1 MKTELIDVSPTR
13 KEIKIEIE
21 PELLRTTF
29 DRISDQYAKLASVP
43 GFRKGHAPRTVV
55 QTRFKSEIRGEVLRE
70 LVPNAIN
77 EAIDSHQ
84 LTTIGEPDV
93 QFDEAASMNKFGE
106 QPFSVKVNVEILPKV
121 ELGEYKGL
129 AADRSVR
136 PIKDSDIDQM
146 IESLREAS
154 ASLQPVEDRAAETGD
169 TLTVDFNGKFVDDP
183 EAEDIEVSDVDVEL
197 GGKGVQPEFTEN
209 LIGVKPDD
217 ERSFTVDYP
226 ADFSARGLAGKKVD
240 YTAKVTAVRRKELPD
255 TDDEWAKSLGDQFD
269 SIATLRTKI
278 REDLEIRATAEAS
291 HKVRGQIIRKLLEAH
306 PFEAPETLIEHQ
318 TNIRFE
324 ELVRD
329 MIARNVDVRNADI
342 DWQRARAELKTQAAA
357 DVRTSLLLE
366 SIARKEGITVSD
378 EEVEAE
384 INALAV
390 ASRQPLEQIRA
401 TLTKE
406 GGERSIAN
414 TLRNRKALDLLIE
427 NAQVTEQQW
436 REEKDEEPEAK
447 DD

>member
-278 REDLEIRATAEAS
+278 REDLENRATAEAS